1 MMIKEVIKEFLN
13 VQKEA
18 LVLFPKEG
26 IPDKMRE
33 VIICKL
39 REKTKT
45 KVWGCVIYI
54 SSRRTLKKISFI

>member
-1 MMIKEVIKEFLN
+1 MMLKDVMKEFQK

-26 IPDKMRE
+26 IPDNMRE
-33 VIICKL
+33 VIIYKL

-45 KVWGCVIYI
+45 KFGVV
-54 SSRRTLKKISFI
+54 